1 MIYDDTLSQIKFVV
15 VVESAAV
22 GESPQ
27 EFVRFVKG
35 LADYHRM
42 QLFKR
47 SNSKFCSTVIGLFIG
62 SHRTIPK
69 FVCDL

>member
-1 MIYDDTLSQIKFVV
+1 MIYDDTFSQIKFFVV
-15 VVESAAV
+15 VQSAAV

-42 QLFKR
+42 QLFKI
-47 SNSKFCSTVIGLFIG
+47 SNSKF
-62 SHRTIPK
+62 
-69 FVCDL
+69 